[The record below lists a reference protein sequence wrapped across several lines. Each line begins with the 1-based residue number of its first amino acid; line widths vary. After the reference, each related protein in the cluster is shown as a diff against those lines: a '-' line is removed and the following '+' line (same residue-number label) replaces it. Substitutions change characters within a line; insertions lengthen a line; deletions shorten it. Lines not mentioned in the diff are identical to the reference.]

1 MAGAGGV
8 GRLLRATTKAL
19 KTDNNHKSSSTS
31 GNSSPYGIP
40 SLKFPFLRET
50 NKTQRINRR
59 VAEQRAALIALGTA
73 SITPEKK
80 MGIFLSEEAKSI
92 DLLLPLA
99 YEITR
104 RLILRQFGATWLAL
118 NRTCWSK
125 IAENMIHRAIVS
137 CQSFT
142 LIGVAGSLLGS
153 VPCFVKGCIL
163 VVQSFFMRFQNMSHT
178 VDQGEIMKLLIHALD
193 MFLIG
198 TALLKFAMGL
208 YTMFYGS
215 QSVQK
220 PGQHINSSHSGTF
233 NLKKLKEGARLRSIT
248 HAKTRIGHAI
258 VLLLQAGILEEF
270 KNVPLASGLDM
281 ACFAG
286 AVLASSAGVFLLSR
300 LTVREQR
307 PKETFA

>member
-1 MAGAGGV
+1 
-8 GRLLRATTKAL
+8 
-19 KTDNNHKSSSTS
+19 
-31 GNSSPYGIP
+31 
-40 SLKFPFLRET
+40 
-50 NKTQRINRR
+50 
-59 VAEQRAALIALGTA
+59 
-73 SITPEKK
+73 
-80 MGIFLSEEAKSI
+80 
-92 DLLLPLA
+92 
-99 YEITR
+99 
-104 RLILRQFGATWLAL
+104 
-118 NRTCWSK
+118 
-125 IAENMIHRAIVS
+125 MIHRAIVS

-153 VPCFVKGCIL
+153 VPCFVK
-163 VVQSFFMRFQNMSHT
+163 
-178 VDQGEIMKLLIHALD
+178 
-193 MFLIG
+193 
-198 TALLKFAMGL
+198 
-208 YTMFYGS
+208 
-215 QSVQK
+215 SVQK

-248 HAKTRIGHAI
+248 HAKTMIGHAI